1 MADDDWAQISAAL
14 HGWLQARRDGYYSPR
29 GDLGDAYWAIN
40 GLLNEVLLAASER
53 RLPWETDGDGEA

>member
-14 HGWLQARRDGYYSPR
+14 HDWLQARRDSYSPR
-29 GDLGDAYWAIN
+29 GDLEDAYWAIN
-40 GLLNEVLLAASER
+40 GLLNEVLLAASEQ